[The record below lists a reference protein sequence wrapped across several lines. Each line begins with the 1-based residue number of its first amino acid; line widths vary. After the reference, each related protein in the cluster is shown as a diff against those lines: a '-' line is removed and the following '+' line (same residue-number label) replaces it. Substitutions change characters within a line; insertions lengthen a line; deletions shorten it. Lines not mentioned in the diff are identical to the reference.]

1 MNTRQKPLPVL
12 FVKGSKS
19 KVINQGSVDT
29 SKKMHF
35 TMQFSAAGG
44 GSDAEPLAE
53 DLLPGQ
59 VLLLR

>member
-12 FVKGSKS
+12 FVKGS